1 MFSDTGRKAMILIVD
16 DQEIIR
22 KTVIEALGV
31 DNYDFLEAED
41 GQRAVQLF
49 LEKGPDIIMLDAV
62 MPKMNGFEACRFMR
76 EAEKEAS
83 APTPILMIT
92 SLSDVDSVNE
102 GFAAGVNDFIQKPI
116 NIDILRRRLELMIKQ
131 QDYDE
136 KLRKSE
142 ERFRMMA
149 ENALD
154 CIVMVRLNPFRY
166 EYISPVI
173 ERITGYNVDEFYHD
187 PRLLSK
193 IIYHRDREKLKLMIN
208 EGISEHQLY
217 DIRIMHKNGQLVF
230 VESQVVP
237 VITNK
242 TVIGLQI
249 ISRDISQRKK
259 DEMRRRLESTKKAL
273 FETVKALSSTIEIRD
288 PYTSGHQNRVAEL
301 AVAIAKEMDLDN
313 PRIDAV
319 QTAALLHDIGK
330 ITIPAEYLSKPGD
343 LSDLEF
349 SIIKHHPVV
358 GYEILQP
365 IEFHRPIAQIVYQHH
380 ERIDGSG
387 YPLGLAGDEILLEAR
402 IIGVADVV
410 EAMSSHRPYRAALGL
425 DIALQEISSHLGDRY
440 DADVGTACLRV
451 FEKGDFMFS
460 SAPFRKQT
468 DGGKR

>member
-1 MFSDTGRKAMILIVD
+1 MLNKTGRKVILIVD
-16 DQEIIR
+16 DQELIR
-22 KTVIEALGV
+22 RTITEALGN
-31 DNYDFLEAED
+31 DSYDFLEAED
-41 GQRAVQLF
+41 GQRAVQMF
-49 LEKGPDIIMLDAV
+49 LDNNPDIVLMDAV

-76 EAEKEAS
+76 EAEKDERMA
-83 APTPILMIT
+83 TPILMIT
-92 SLSDVDSVNE
+92 SLGDFDSVNE
-102 GFAAGVNDFIQKPI
+102 GFAAGVSDFIQKPI
-116 NIDILRRRLELMIKQ
+116 NIDILRRRLQLVLKQ
-131 QDYDE
+131 RDSDE

-149 ENALD
+149 ENAMD
-154 CIVMVRLNPFRY
+154 CIVMVRLNPFEY

-173 ERITGYNVDEFYHD
+173 ETITGYTVDEFYSD
-187 PRLLSK
+187 SRLLSK
-193 IIYHRDREKLKLMIN
+193 IIYHRDSEKLTEMIN
-208 EGISEHQLY
+208 EGISEHKLY
-217 DIRIMHKNGQLVF
+217 EIRLMHKKGQLVF

-237 VITNK
+237 VKADK
-242 TVIGLQI
+242 TVVGLQV
-249 ISRDISQRKK
+249 ISRDITQRKK

-343 LSDLEF
+343 LTDMEF
-349 SIIKHHPVV
+349 NIIKYHPVV

-380 ERIDGSG
+380 ERVDGSG
-387 YPLGLAGDEILLEAR
+387 YPLGLSGDDILLEAK

-425 DIALQEISSHLGDRY
+425 DIALEEIESHLGDRY
-440 DADVGTACLRV
+440 DAEVGRACLQV
-451 FEKGDFMFS
+451 FEKGDFVFS
-460 SAPFRKQT
+460 SAPFRKQPQSV
-468 DGGKR
+468 KR